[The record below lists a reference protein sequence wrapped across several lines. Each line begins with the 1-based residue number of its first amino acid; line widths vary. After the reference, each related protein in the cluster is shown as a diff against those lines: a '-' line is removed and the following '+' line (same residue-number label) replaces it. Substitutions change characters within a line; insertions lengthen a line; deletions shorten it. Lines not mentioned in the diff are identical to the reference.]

1 MAWKVAGPLALS
13 VILVTTSHAS
23 SYEITFEEG
32 AYKFDPKSKASD
44 VDNKYLAR
52 VTVKKDGQV
61 LAKDIRGSTLPDA
74 WVFYSRWNVELKK
87 TTAPK
92 DADITEMFEYFEQQS
107 AELRKSD
114 AKIGETRLADIA
126 DIIGVLNHVPAIPS
140 GTYSFV
146 SGLHKNGGSVH
157 GKPYA
162 ARLLGSTAA
171 DPYDPS
177 VSNSKASDVGGFIRT
192 LNRNNAQGQ
201 KRIANG
207 INIHDGR
214 NSKDY
219 KDSEGCLTIR
229 PQDWKTFY
237 SALPSPEDWVKGKH
251 TGRLIVVR

>member
-1 MAWKVAGPLALS
+1 MMKKFFGVLALS
-13 VILVTTSHAS
+13 LIFVATSHAS
-23 SYEITFEEG
+23 TYEITFEEG
-32 AYKFDPKSKASD
+32 AYKFDPDSKSTD

-87 TTAPK
+87 TTTPK
-92 DADITEMFEYFEQQS
+92 DADITAMFEYFETQS

-126 DIIGVLNHVPAIPS
+126 DIIDVLNRVPAIPS
-140 GTYSFV
+140 GSYSFV
-146 SGLHKNGGSVH
+146 SGLHKNGNSVH

-162 ARLLGSTAA
+162 ARLLGSTASE
-171 DPYDPS
+171 PYDPS
-177 VSNSKASDVGGFIRT
+177 VSNSKAAELGGFIRT

-201 KRIANG
+201 RKIASG

-214 NSKDY
+214 TSKDY

-229 PQDWKTFY
+229 PQDWKAFY
-237 SALPSPEDWVKGKH
+237 GVLPSPEDWVKGKH
-251 TGRLIVVR
+251 TGRVVVVR